1 MAEFTIYLVPQDS
14 SFQPSAEAATSA
26 ESLILDFWEE
36 EAEFNEVKSHFYEE
50 QTLITE
56 GAAFEEVTCPRCKA
70 TISRWDCDDD
80 DEKEVPK
87 FFYGIGKPDQI
98 VTMPCCHAEIALNEL
113 DFGSSAAF
121 VRFALE
127 STYADDEFSS
137 EQIKELETIL
147 GCRLR
152 QIVEVRD

>member
-26 ESLILDFWEE
+26 ESLVRDFWKE
-36 EAEFNEVKSHFYEE
+36 EAEFNEVKSHFYET

-56 GAAFEEVTCPRCKA
+56 GAAFEEVVCPKCKA
-70 TISRWDCDDD
+70 TILRWDCDDY
-80 DEKEVPK
+80 DEEEVFD
-87 FFYGIGKPDQI
+87 FFEGMEEPDQI
-98 VTMPCCHAEIALNEL
+98 VTMPCCHARIALNEI

-121 VRFALE
+121 ARFALE
-127 STYADDEFSS
+127 STYADDEFSN
-137 EQIKELETIL
+137 EQIKGLEAIL

-152 QIVEVRD
+152 QIVEVHD